1 MACLSETVAKTKTG
15 ARPLPDLDLHHKNS
29 SLPTQLWPVCM
40 IRIFLLLIS
49 FLILHNRVI
58 PIYGQ
63 DQPRTS
69 IEEIAI
75 DELPSEA
82 RTTLELIEKGGPFPY
97 QRDGAVFGNFERRLP
112 LRKRGYYR
120 EFTVPTPGRRDRG
133 ARRIV
138 AGDNGECYYTENH
151 YLTFRKIRKGL
162 SR

>member
-1 MACLSETVAKTKTG
+1 
-15 ARPLPDLDLHHKNS
+15 
-29 SLPTQLWPVCM
+29 M
-40 IRIFLLLIS
+40 IRIFPVLIS
-49 FLILHNRVI
+49 FLILHNWVI

-63 DQPRTS
+63 DQPGTR
-69 IEEIAI
+69 IKEIAI
-75 DELPSEA
+75 EELPSEA
-82 RTTLELIEKGGPFPY
+82 RTTLQLIEKGAPFPY

-138 AGDNGECYYTENH
+138 VGENGEFYYSEDH
-151 YLTFRKIRKGL
+151 YRTFRQIRKGL